1 MLSDR
6 ICEDC
11 GKQRTYEHEFQWAG
25 VTREEWGEHVQ
36 NQIKSDVSYSQRY
49 LFMRAHANSLSN
61 KYGVSSLYPFPTN
74 AQVPKEAEE
83 ELDLW
88 LIMLRR
94 AHDRLLMRGGSLT
107 DDPPKES
114 EVALLYARINECT
127 VAKHHQLEF
136 AKRVERYIMCTEKRQ
151 ERFFTCR

>member
-11 GKQRTYEHEFQWAG
+11 GNERTYEHEFQWSG

-36 NQIKSDVSYSQRY
+36 NQIKGDVSYSQRY
-49 LFMRAHANSLSN
+49 LFIRAHANSLSN

-94 AHDRLLMRGGSLT
+94 AHDRLLMRGGSLA
-107 DDPPKES
+107 DDPPKGS
-114 EVALLYARINECT
+114 EVALLYARINEST
-127 VAKHHQLEF
+127 LAKHHQLEF
-136 AKRVERYIMCTEKRQ
+136 AKRVERYIMCAEKRQ
-151 ERFFTCR
+151 ERFFTT